1 MGIGSQYVMPMLFVD
16 ILAICATLIA
26 LLVPVALWRQ
36 RLSLERLEQRV
47 EQQTQTLLAIQG
59 AAKVLSGE
67 AVTHREDLAR
77 VRKVIDRL
85 AQLNQEMRLELRLRD
100 ADNSPYTQAIK
111 LIRHG
116 QPRSEVRKLCSLTDS
131 EVDLLFN
138 LHGQGIA
145 PGLDSEAAADDD
157 DLWPR

>member
-1 MGIGSQYVMPMLFVD
+1 MLAAF
-16 ILAICATLIA
+16 AALIA
-26 LLVPVALWRQ
+26 LLVPLALWRQ
-36 RLSLERLEQRV
+36 RQYLEHLEQRLEQ
-47 EQQTQTLLAIQG
+47 QTKVLLAMQG
-59 AAKVLSGE
+59 TAKVLSGE
-67 AVTHREDLAR
+67 AVTHREDLAK

-100 ADNSPYTQAIK
+100 AENSPYTQAIQ

-116 QPRSEVRKLCSLTDS
+116 QPRSEVRKLCSLTES

-145 PGLDSEAAADDD
+145 PGVESGSAAEDRV
-157 DLWPR
+157 WGR